1 LPSVGRICY
10 AQFPVAPGYVT
21 LRLHAAAES
30 GSCEYQG
37 TVSGVSSHQP
47 VNLAGESRSDQIE
60 EGVDSLLVLSTPQGG
75 ALHENH
81 GPGANGSQVRCDGSP
96 ADRRCSN
103 CQRYFI
109 ECVFKPVSSQQTTHR
124 LGLSSLGEHGESGRL
139 FGPSITHEPPRELPA
154 PPTTSLES
162 PDTLAPIFYP
172 RLPTRSVHLPS
183 IWQILGSHT
192 PPEVSL
198 LSRSDGSVESAPTS
212 WLRSFKITQEV
223 DFSHQ
228 GIDFGQT

>member
-1 LPSVGRICY
+1 M
-10 AQFPVAPGYVT
+10 
-21 LRLHAAAES
+21 
-30 GSCEYQG
+30 
-37 TVSGVSSHQP
+37 
-47 VNLAGESRSDQIE
+47 
-60 EGVDSLLVLSTPQGG
+60 LVLSTPQGG

-81 GPGANGSQVRCDGSP
+81 DPGANGCQVRCDGSP
-96 ADRRCSN
+96 ADGPCSN

-109 ECVFKPVSSQQTTHR
+109 ECIFKPVNSQRTTHR
-124 LGLSSLGEHGESGRL
+124 LGLSSLGDFKESGRL
-139 FGPSITHEPPRELPA
+139 FGLGTPSGAITHAPLRELPVRS
-154 PPTTSLES
+154 TSPES
-162 PDTLAPIFYP
+162 PDTLAPIIYP

-228 GIDFGQT
+228 RT